1 MQTLPVTAGIEGY
14 KTIPVV
20 IFNPGSLKELCDATG
35 EPLQWLVENLCGPFI
50 EDALAQCEP
59 LALAIRNNDSK
70 KVENIAHR
78 LKGSSGSTG
87 AMALLPFYQKL
98 MDAGREHK
106 LDGMEDVL
114 SELRICLDYGK
125 NEVEQM
131 NARKAS

>member
-20 IFNPGSLKELCDATG
+20 IFNPGSLKELCEATG
-35 EPLQWLVENLCGPFI
+35 EPLQWLLDNLCGPFI

-59 LALAIRNNDSK
+59 LAQAIRDNDSK

-87 AMALLPFYQKL
+87 AMALIPFYQKM
-98 MDAGREHK
+98 MDAGRVNK
-106 LDGMEDVL
+106 LDGMQDVL
-114 SELRICLDYGK
+114 SELRIYLDYGK
-125 NEVEQM
+125 NEVAQLS
-131 NARKAS
+131 ARKAG

>member
-1 MQTLPVTAGIEGY
+1 MQTLPVTAGFEGQ

-20 IFNPGSLKELCDATG
+20 VFNPASLKELCDATG
-35 EPLQWLVENLCGPFI
+35 ESLGWLVENLCGPFI

-59 LALAIRNNDSK
+59 LAKAIRENDAK

-98 MDAGREHK
+98 MDAGRAHK
-106 LDGMEDVL
+106 LDGMQDVL
-114 SELRICLDYGK
+114 SELRIWLDYGK
-125 NEVEQM
+125 NEVDRM
-131 NARKAS
+131 NAQKVA